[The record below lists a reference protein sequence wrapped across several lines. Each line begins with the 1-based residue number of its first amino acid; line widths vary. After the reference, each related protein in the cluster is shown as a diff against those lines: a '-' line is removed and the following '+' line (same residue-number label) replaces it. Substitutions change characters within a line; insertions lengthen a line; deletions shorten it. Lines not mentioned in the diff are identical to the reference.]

1 MFEITDEFLQQAGF
15 DALPAE
21 QMERL
26 RKIAA
31 GRMEAEFKERIAG
44 AISEKQSEEIERL
57 IDGDESLALSVA
69 TRTNA
74 QFRESKEFLAIQ
86 QLGRQNNTTDD
97 KIIQQFALFSWF
109 KEKNI
114 NVERIIRE
122 SAIRVMNDLRST
134 LSQVNEMADS
144 DGLQFYILLEF
155 GDLHAKL
162 L

>member
-1 MFEITDEFLQQAGF
+1 M
-15 DALPAE
+15 
-21 QMERL
+21 
-26 RKIAA
+26 
-31 GRMEAEFKERIAG
+31 
-44 AISEKQSEEIERL
+44 
-57 IDGDESLALSVA
+57 IDGDESLALSVVIC
-69 TRTNA
+69 TNA
-74 QFRESKEFLAIQ
+74 QFRENKEFLAIQ

-144 DGLQFYILLEF
+144 DGL
-155 GDLHAKL
+155 
-162 L
+162 

>member
-31 GRMEAEFKERIAG
+31 GRMAEFKERIAG

-144 DGLQFYILLEF
+144 DGL
-155 GDLHAKL
+155 
-162 L
+162 